1 MPEAAARHHGGG
13 GGHPPGCVTGS
24 RAGREGEGRERG
36 REEGRGGGRGRK
48 GGGEKEEGTVAVDT
62 HLPDTA
68 DPISP
73 PSTPGPSALGHIP
86 GYLDTVFP
94 SQSLGYL
101 ALVANIGLVLYLFL
115 VGVELDPE
123 VPSPADRGKGAAWG
137 GGAGSHGDS
146 DPPLLS
152 PFLVLRAPS
161 SRSSVATGTKRSRSP
176 WLGSPS
182 PSAWAASS
190 PPSSSTSSSS
200 RSPGKRGGWKR
211 GQKGEGSRLL
221 PVG

>member
-1 MPEAAARHHGGG
+1 VRDRKEGWEGGREREREG
-13 GGHPPGCVTGS
+13 GREG
-24 RAGREGEGRERG
+24 GREGEEEEERER
-36 REEGRGGGRGRK
+36 EQ
-48 GGGEKEEGTVAVDT
+48 EKVAVDT

-123 VPSPADRGKGAAWG
+123 VPSPAERGR
-137 GGAGSHGDS
+137 GGA
-146 DPPLLS
+146 
-152 PFLVLRAPS
+152 
-161 SRSSVATGTKRSRSP
+161 
-176 WLGSPS
+176 W
-182 PSAWAASS
+182 
-190 PPSSSTSSSS
+190 
-200 RSPGKRGGWKR
+200 RGR
-211 GQKGEGSRLL
+211 CRI
-221 PVG
+221 PR